1 MKIQEFPSAVVQKI
15 PGNSKYNNLG
25 ILETIPLLADRY
37 DKIST
42 MFSKNKY
49 KTVPIKN
56 SGKNVTIC
64 GLITNIGIGFITI
77 EDHTASKLIWGDLDG
92 SYLNLVVKIV
102 VTDGKINKVLL
113 PGIKQIKKK
122 TPPDDILFI
131 SDTHFTSKD
140 FAWSSYHKMLDFLD
154 DKNRKIKYILHAGDL
169 VNKFDICTDN
179 DVGDFL
185 SLIPNRIKML
195 IIPGNH
201 DIITNTTIPQNA
213 MKYNVPSNIQ
223 FITNP
228 SILHHRQ
235 NKILLTHGE
244 GLGAIVNKQQMKN
257 KIKIMLKARLLSND
271 VRVNVANNSTDST
284 IIDQIP
290 NIIHIGHT
298 HNSFN
303 MNYNGIRVIST
314 GSWINDRTTIK
325 EKGWSN
331 PGNAMFF
338 KNNRLKSVYF

>member
-1 MKIQEFPSAVVQKI
+1 MKIKEFPAVVEHGI
-15 PGNSKYNNLG
+15 SRNYKYNNLG
-25 ILETIPLLADRY
+25 ILETTPLLADRY

-42 MFSKNKY
+42 MFSQNKH
-49 KTVPIKN
+49 KHVPIKN
-56 SGKNVTIC
+56 SGKNATIC

-77 EDHTASKLIWGDLDG
+77 EDHTDSRLIWGDVDN
-92 SYLNLVVKIV
+92 SYLNLVVKIIIF
-102 VTDGKINKVLL
+102 DGKINKILL
-113 PGIKQIKKK
+113 PGIKQTERRI
-122 TPPDDILFI
+122 PPDDIMFI

-140 FAWSSYHKMLDFLD
+140 FAWRSYHKMLDFLD

-169 VNKFDICTDN
+169 INKFDICTDN
-179 DVGDFL
+179 EVRDFL
-185 SLIPNRIKML
+185 GLIPNRIKMF

-201 DIITNTTIPQNA
+201 DVTNKTMPQNA
-213 MKYNVPSNIQ
+213 MKYDVPSNIQ

-228 SILHHRQ
+228 SMLYHKQ

-244 GLGAIVNKQQMKN
+244 GLGAIVNKQDMKN
-257 KIKIMLKARLLSND
+257 MLKTMLKSRLLSND
-271 VRVNVANNSTDST
+271 AQVNIADNITDST
-284 IIDQIP
+284 VIDQIP

-298 HNSFN
+298 HNSFS

-314 GSWINDRTTIK
+314 GSWINDLDVIK